1 MQQEQSQQSA
11 GTEMTSGEP
20 PSKPGVLFLVAVPI
34 GNADDLTV
42 RAIRILREADLIA
55 SEDPGKTRQLL
66 SYHGIDATLTSY
78 GPANIEEKA
87 AILIDRLHRGAQ
99 IALVSDCGSP
109 VIADPGAL
117 LVASAH
123 AEGIRVIS
131 VPGPSALT
139 AAVAAAGLPD
149 AGFVFLGQLPE
160 TRGGMRRRLSIHP
173 IGTVSAVAF
182 CTGTSLTLALDTLA
196 VVAPRCHVTVACD
209 LTRPNEQIIRGTVF
223 QIRRILKN
231 LPATQDITLIL
242 TGKRRK
248 MVPTGRNKSATP
260 AQSLSSRRISTR

>member
-20 PSKPGVLFLVAVPI
+20 PSKPGILFLVAVPI
-34 GNADDLTV
+34 GNVDDLTL
-42 RAIRILREADLIA
+42 RAIRILREADFIA

-66 SYHGIDATLTSY
+66 SHHGIDATLISY
-78 GPANIEEKA
+78 GPTNIEEKA

-123 AEGIRVIS
+123 AQGIQVMS

-182 CTGTSLTLALDTLA
+182 CTGTSLALALDTLA
-196 VVAPRCHVTVACD
+196 VVAPRCHVTLACD
-209 LTRPNEQIIRGTVF
+209 LTKPNDRIMQGTVF
-223 QIRRILKN
+223 QIRRALKN
-231 LPATQDITLIL
+231 LPAAQDITLIL
-242 TGKRRK
+242 TGKRRR
-248 MVPTGRNKSATP
+248 MVRMGRKKSAPP

>member
-20 PSKPGVLFLVAVPI
+20 PSMPGVLFLVAVPI
-34 GNADDLTV
+34 GNVDDLTL
-42 RAIRILREADLIA
+42 RAIRILREVELIA

-66 SYHGIDATLTSY
+66 SHHGIDATLTSY
-78 GPANIEEKA
+78 GPTNIEEKA
-87 AILIDRLHRGAQ
+87 AILIDRLRRGAQ

-117 LVASAH
+117 LVANAH
-123 AEGIRVIS
+123 AQGIRVIS

-139 AAVAAAGLPD
+139 AAVAAAGLPG

-160 TRGGMRRRLSIHP
+160 TRGSIRRRLSIHP

-182 CTGTSLTLALDTLA
+182 CTGTSLALALDTLA
-196 VVAPRCHVTVACD
+196 VVAPQCHVTLACD
-209 LTRPNEQIIRGTVF
+209 LTKPNERIIRGTVF
-223 QIRRILKN
+223 QIRRALKN
-231 LPATQDITLIL
+231 LPATQAITLIL
-242 TGKRRK
+242 TGKRKK
-248 MVPTGRNKSATP
+248 MVRTGRNTRATP

>member
-1 MQQEQSQQSA
+1 MQQEQSQQRA
-11 GTEMTSGEP
+11 GAEMTSGEP

-34 GNADDLTV
+34 GNADDLTL
-42 RAIRILREADLIA
+42 RAIRILREADFIA
-55 SEDPGKTRQLL
+55 SEDPGKTRRLL
-66 SYHGIDATLTSY
+66 SHHGIDATLTSY
-78 GPANIEEKA
+78 GPANIKEKA
-87 AILIDRLHRGAQ
+87 AVLINRLHRGAQ

-123 AEGIRVIS
+123 AQGIQVIS

-149 AGFVFLGQLPE
+149 DSFVFLGQLPE
-160 TRGGMRRRLSIHP
+160 TRVGMRRRLSIHP

-182 CTGTSLTLALDTLA
+182 CTSTSLTLALDTLA
-196 VVAPRCHVTVACD
+196 VVAPRCHVTLACD
-209 LTRPNEQIIRGTVF
+209 LTKSNERIMQGTVV
-223 QIRRILKN
+223 QVRRGLKS

-242 TGKRRK
+242 TGKRKR
-248 MVPTGRNKSATP
+248 MARTGRNKSATP
-260 AQSLSSRRISTR
+260 DQSLSSRRISTR